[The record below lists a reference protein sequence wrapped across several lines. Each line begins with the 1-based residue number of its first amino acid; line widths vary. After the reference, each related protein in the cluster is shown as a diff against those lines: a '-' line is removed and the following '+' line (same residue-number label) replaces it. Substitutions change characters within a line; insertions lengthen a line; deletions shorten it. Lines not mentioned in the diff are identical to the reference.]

1 MVFFFST
8 FDMYKLGK
16 IRRHHWKERLTI
28 SIIAKFE
35 SDLLK
40 TNEDTLLK
48 VAKFYRRL
56 YAGGHKLAQNKISK
70 PVYVAKK
77 A

>member
-16 IRRHHWKERLTI
+16 IRRHRWKERLTI

-56 YAGGHKLAQNKISK
+56 YKIK
-70 PVYVAKK
+70 
-77 A
+77 

>member
-56 YAGGHKLAQNKISK
+56 YKIK
-70 PVYVAKK
+70 
-77 A
+77 